1 MSSLRSAARVI
12 LACSAEPAR
21 LIAAAPETAQ
31 RLVLEQ
37 GKRLTVT
44 GVTEVLRFDETT
56 VLLRLTDRLLTV
68 RGRGLELKQ
77 LLPEKGSVE
86 ILGRVDAVYYGDAPE
101 RGGLLRRMFG

>member
-1 MSSLRSAARVI
+1 MAADRKQ
-12 LACSAEPAR
+12 SPAQT
-21 LIAAAPETAQ
+21 PEREH

-37 GKRLTVT
+37 GRRLTAT
-44 GVTEVLRFDETT
+44 GITEVLRFDETA
-56 VLLRLTDRLLTV
+56 VLLRLPDRLLTV
-68 RGRGLELKQ
+68 RGEGLELKQ

>member
-1 MSSLRSAARVI
+1 MAGEKKPTL
-12 LACSAEPAR
+12 
-21 LIAAAPETAQ
+21 AAAPETAQ

-77 LLPEKGSVE
+77 LLPDRGSVE
-86 ILGRVDAVYYGDAPE
+86 ILGSVGAVAYDDGAGS
-101 RGGLLRRMFG
+101 GGLLRRMFG